1 MINVKL
7 FTEIGHYDHT
17 GQNGRQ
23 PLARMGLIAD
33 MKIFLRLLGM
43 SLLLC
48 SWASIGQE
56 QEAKA
61 QPLPLEDLQ
70 AFAEVF
76 GKIKS
81 EYVDGASDEE
91 LLRNAIQGM
100 LSGLDPHSSFLGP
113 EAFKEVRIS
122 TEGRFGGLGIEVT
135 VDDGLLK
142 IVAPI
147 DGTPAADADIQAGDI
162 VMMIDGVP
170 ARGLNLRDAVDSMR
184 GEPGTR
190 IVLTIS
196 RDGVAEL
203 IEVPLIRAVIKVTSV
218 RGEILEDAFGYVR
231 ISNFQS
237 ATANNLR
244 NQIKKLHA
252 AIEGDGGL
260 SGLVLDLRNNPGGVL
275 NGAVDVSDLFL
286 EQGGIVS
293 TRGKNNE
300 EQSTFEAK
308 PGDVLNDA
316 PLVVLV
322 NAGSASASE
331 IVAGA
336 LQDHKRAIVMG
347 AKTFGKGS
355 VQTVIPMNN
364 GGALKLTTARYFTPL
379 DRSIQAKGIE
389 PDIEV
394 TQTKFVSKTS
404 AQKLVREEDLAG
416 HLEVQS
422 DESVKQDETSPEQP
436 AEDVSRETKASALL
450 ETDFQI
456 KAALDMLKGMNL
468 VRGQAAN
475 G

>member
-1 MINVKL
+1 MKSFPRNCRHRHVLVNRLIIWMGAIVDTKTL
-7 FTEIGHYDHT
+7 F
-17 GQNGRQ
+17 
-23 PLARMGLIAD
+23 
-33 MKIFLRLLGM
+33 RLLGL

-48 SWASIGQE
+48 SWGGIAQ
-56 QEAKA
+56 QEADP
-61 QPLPLEDLQ
+61 QPLPLEELQ

-100 LSGLDPHSSFLGP
+100 LSGLDPHSSFLEP

-122 TEGRFGGLGIEVT
+122 TEGRFGGLGIEVSI
-135 VDDGLLK
+135 DNGLLK

-147 DGTPAADADIQAGDI
+147 DGTPAADADIQPGDI
-162 VMMIDGVP
+162 IMMIDGTP

-184 GEPGTR
+184 GEPGTK

-203 IEVPLIRAVIKVTSV
+203 FDVPLIRAVIKVTSV
-218 RGEILEDAFGYVR
+218 RGEILEGAYGYVR

-237 ATANNLR
+237 TTASNLR
-244 NQIKKLHA
+244 NQIERLHA
-252 AIEGDGGL
+252 DAGGGAGL

-300 EQSTFEAK
+300 EQSMFDAK
-308 PGDVLNDA
+308 PGDVLSSA

-322 NAGSASASE
+322 NGGSASASE

-389 PDIEV
+389 PDVEI
-394 TQTKFVSKTS
+394 TQTEFVKKKPSG
-404 AQKLVREEDLAG
+404 KLVREEDLAG
-416 HLEVQS
+416 HLEGQL
-422 DESVKQDETSPEQP
+422 ETDSGRGDASPARP
-436 AEDVSRETKASALL
+436 SKRAPGNTAKGTVTSALL
-450 ETDFQI
+450 ETDFQVR
-456 KAALDMLKGMNL
+456 AALDMLKGMSL
-468 VRGQAAN
+468 VHSRSG
-475 G
+475 